1 MSTVLLIGADYQ
13 PMAVISQRRAL
24 GLVMAEKAIP
34 VEGEPEFQMKS
45 PGRVVSLPTVI
56 RLRYYV
62 RVPQR
67 LARWSKPNVLRRD
80 KYVCQFCGVKM
91 FEADATVDHIVSL
104 AECRKKQITP
114 NTWGNTVASC
124 RKCQKRKG
132 ERSMNEA
139 GMRFHNPAFEP
150 KAPRVNYLVL
160 VLQNSKHEEWRKY
173 IRV

>member
-1 MSTVLLIGADYQ
+1 
-13 PMAVISQRRAL
+13 MAVISQRRAL

-34 VEGEPEFQMKS
+34 IEGEPEFQMRS

-56 RLRYYV
+56 RLKYYV

-67 LARWSKPNVLRRD
+67 QARWSKPNVLRRD

-91 FEADATVDHIVSL
+91 FEADATVDHVVSL
-104 AECRKKQITP
+104 AECRKKKITP
-114 NTWGNTVASC
+114 NTWGNTVCSC
-124 RKCQKRKG
+124 RRCQKRKG

-160 VLQNSKHEEWRKY
+160 VLQNSRHEEWRKY